1 MGSKWYTN
9 RWVIILLH
17 TVCWAFIFSLPYL
30 LRPSIDPQK
39 ASDFLKTKNLQYLIF
54 INRAI
59 LVCLFYFNAFFIVPR
74 FIYKRK
80 FWAYGILLVSLFI
93 VVLIADWAAFSFLIT
108 GFSYKIK
115 NFFSFNTF
123 PILFILASST
133 AYKMI
138 NDRVKEDRLQ
148 KEKENENLKTE
159 LSLLRS
165 QVSPHFMF
173 NIMNNMVALARKGS
187 AQLEPSLIRLSS
199 LLRYML
205 YETDA
210 KVSLQKEIE
219 YLQSYIDLQKQRFG
233 NHVTIKSCMQNV
245 DKDYEIEPMLL
256 IPFVE
261 NAFKHGTGLIENAEI
276 DIELTA
282 KNDMLYFNVR
292 NKYNDQFEI
301 TFHNQLAVVQS
312 VSNKSDHRE
321 DPKDET
327 PGIGLANVK
336 RRLNLLY
343 AKNHSLLINKKN
355 GWFTISL
362 QLNLH

>member
-245 DKDYEIEPMLL
+245 DRDYEIEPMLL

-312 VSNKSDHRE
+312 VSNKFDHRE
-321 DPKDET
+321 DPKDKT